1 MVVWGRWLLCL
12 GLLVCLGLLLWRGY
26 CDAQPSFECPDAWC
40 HDKTCAAIVACL
52 EKGPVHGYESM
63 DSFLIT
69 QKKRVDFDNTVYL
82 LQLKGGVRGVFKP
95 ALEPA
100 ALRDSYAEVAAF
112 RASHYLGLS
121 FVPPTVLRT
130 LCLEGKVMTGSVQ
143 LYVNTTR
150 DLLEDGVFQ
159 KTLQEVPKDMLA
171 DLKIFYF
178 VLGQWDTGA
187 HNLLA
192 LKCDGVTHLLAIDNA
207 GIANAQRVHY
217 GQLPFVCL
225 SPVRGE
231 VKNFSFKVEV
241 LEKPTYQSLKARLK
255 RAGVS
260 EAGTDFL
267 KKLSFYKK
275 PLHYVVHQ
283 KLLWRQFHAA
293 DGEEDLLFFKAYSD
307 AITPRLCKALQSL
320 NAKVVRSFFPE
331 DAEKVYGKALF
342 ADLLQHILERRDQ
355 VLRFFALP
363 FKESV

>member
-1 MVVWGRWLLCL
+1 M
-12 GLLVCLGLLLWRGY
+12 CLGLLLWRGY

-40 HDKTCAAIVACL
+40 NDKTCAPIVACL
-52 EKGPVHGYESM
+52 EKVPAHAYESM
-63 DSFLIT
+63 GSFLT
-69 QKKRVDFDNTVYL
+69 KQKKLVDFDNTVYL

-95 ALEPA
+95 ALKPPV
-100 ALRDSYAEVAAF
+100 LRDSYAEVAAF
-112 RASHYLGLS
+112 RASQYLGLS

-130 LCLEGKVMTGSVQ
+130 LCLDGKVMTGSVQ
-143 LYVNTTR
+143 LYVNTLL
-150 DLLEDGVFQ
+150 DLLEVGVFQ
-159 KTLQEVPKDMLA
+159 KTLQEVPKDMLT

-192 LKCDGVTHLLAIDNA
+192 LKCDDVTHLLAIDNA

-217 GQLPFVCL
+217 GRLPFVCL
-225 SPVRGE
+225 GPFRGE
-231 VKNFSFKVEV
+231 VKDFSFKVEV

-260 EAGTDFL
+260 EAGTGFL

-293 DGEEDLLFFKAYSD
+293 DSEEDLLFFKAYSD

-331 DAEKVYGKALF
+331 DAEQVYGKALF
-342 ADLLQHILERRDQ
+342 ADLLQQILERRDQ